1 MKALLVAQ
9 GQSSGADATASSR
22 FAASANDS
30 ESGKSDD
37 VPSGSIGVSWSDGK
51 TTTST
56 TITPTILNAWPT
68 PLDVSVL
75 THLTGQEVPS

>member
-1 MKALLVAQ
+1 MNALLAAQ
-9 GQSSGADATASSR
+9 GQSSGSGATASSR
-22 FAASANDS
+22 FAASANDV

-37 VPSGSIGVSWSDGK
+37 VRTGSMGVTWSDG
-51 TTTST
+51 TSTTST
-56 TITPTILNAWPT
+56 TITPIILNVWPT